1 MTVKPVNLTLNA
13 TVVEVRVCKHLHYTE
28 WIFSTPTHALET

>member
-13 TVVEVRVCKHLHYTE
+13 TVVEIEGAQTFALHGVYLFHTYTC
-28 WIFSTPTHALET
+28 T